1 MKSLIIII
9 LLGLVAYYGWNQ
21 FSSPV
26 IPSESEAVYVEFRVK
41 FPNDIELVG
50 FGRMDSIEDCEQRS
64 EIFWGNVLASGN
76 NAIMSSAKCAVKLS
90 PRYQALFANK
100 VSTATYL
107 SFDRGNAGERDG
119 RFIIY
124 GIPSSQVMRECP
136 AIIAKFKE
144 NYTGDVKCIQ
154 GTVG

>member
-1 MKSLIIII
+1 MKSLIIVL
-9 LLGLVAYYGWNQ
+9 LLGLAAYYGWNK
-21 FSSPV
+21 FSSPTA
-26 IPSESEAVYVEFRVK
+26 PTEAESVYVEFRVK
-41 FPNDIELVG
+41 FPDDIELVG
-50 FGRMDSIEDCEQRS
+50 FGRMDSMEDCEQRS

-76 NAIMSSAKCAVKLS
+76 NAKMSPTKCGIKLS

-124 GIPSSQVMRECP
+124 GVPSSQVMSECP

-144 NYTGDVKCIQ
+144 NYTGEVKCIQ